1 MAAAPTTS
9 FRIIFS
15 PEMTT
20 NEVYRESRDPAM
32 SFINPWSR
40 GQIASFRKS
49 FDTGI
54 LVPLG
59 EFLFG

>member
-1 MAAAPTTS
+1 
-9 FRIIFS
+9 
-15 PEMTT
+15 MTT